1 MKCTKGKQRMNTR
14 ALSRLLPL
22 SRSISLSPVR
32 SFSIK
37 RRRLMTAPPPP
48 GKFPAYYTRNH
59 KPARALAQPII
70 HARNASRSKL
80 RRHRRSGPAHHK
92 NKVQYNRIPE
102 YKVKP
107 MELMSKWRE
116 GWRKLDLGVKTIRV
130 SCEQGSS
137 PNPTHPNTNSRDSF
151 PARRASHIITIRRRR
166 GRFSDE

>member
-1 MKCTKGKQRMNTR
+1 MNTR
-14 ALSRLLPL
+14 ALSRLLP
-22 SRSISLSPVR
+22 RSLDLSLSPVR

-59 KPARALAQPII
+59 KPARAFAQPIT

-92 NKVQYNRIPE
+92 SKEQYNRIPE

-116 GWRKLDLGVKTIRV
+116 GWRKLDLGVKTIRCRV
-130 SCEQGSS
+130 SKGAAAPIQ
-137 PNPTHPNTNSRDSF
+137 PNPSQLDFQGFLSRPPRIAYYHDS
-151 PARRASHIITIRRRR
+151 ASSSR
-166 GRFSDE
+166 EVL

>member
-1 MKCTKGKQRMNTR
+1 MYERKATNEYPGIIP
-14 ALSRLLPL
+14 ASP
-22 SRSISLSPVR
+22 SLSIYLSLPCAR

-59 KPARALAQPII
+59 KPARAFAQPII

-116 GWRKLDLGVKTIRV
+116 GWCKLDLGVKTIRCRV
-130 SCEQGSS
+130 SKGAAPIQPIPTRTPGIPFPPAAHRILSRFGVVEGGSL
-137 PNPTHPNTNSRDSF
+137 T
-151 PARRASHIITIRRRR
+151 
-166 GRFSDE
+166 SD